1 MEFTQLPLSPIA
13 HAGLR
18 HLTPADIPA
27 WYAYLSLP
35 TVFEHTSW
43 NLGSPDALADYVWDP
58 MQNTPDRL
66 LRLAVVRPEDDLLVG
81 TIGFHTVSSVNASAE
96 LAYDLSPTLWGRGIA
111 SALCQVMVSWAHGH
125 VGLTRVQATVLD
137 TNVRSQRVL
146 ERSGFAREG
155 LLRSYRMVRGVPRDF
170 VMHSHIERRS

>member
-1 MEFTQLPLSPIA
+1 MEFTELPLSPIT

-18 HLTPADIPA
+18 HLTHADIPA

-43 NLGSPDALADYVWDP
+43 NLSSPDALAGYVWDP
-58 MQNTPDRL
+58 KQNTPDRF
-66 LRLAVVRPEDDLLVG
+66 LRLAVVRPEDDILVG

-96 LAYDLSPTLWGRGIA
+96 LAYDLAPALWGRGIA
-111 SALCQVMVSWAHGH
+111 SALCQVMVAWAHRH

-137 TNVRSQRVL
+137 SNVRSQKVL
-146 ERSGFAREG
+146 ERCGFAREG
-155 LLRSYRMVRGVPRDF
+155 LMRSYRMVRGVPRDF